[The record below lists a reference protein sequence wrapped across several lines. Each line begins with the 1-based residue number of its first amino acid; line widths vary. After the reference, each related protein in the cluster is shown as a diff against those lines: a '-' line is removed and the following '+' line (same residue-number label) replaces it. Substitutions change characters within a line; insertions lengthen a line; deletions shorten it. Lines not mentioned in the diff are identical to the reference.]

1 MGGAIIISIG
11 VSLVALAAGAF
22 LLARASRE
30 NFGLWYKII
39 AWFIIVA
46 SFLNLGCAAMHS
58 AMKFYGRH
66 YMHHEKKMYKK
77 MKMYGMYN
85 KEGMGHGMRYGKEEM
100 CCDQALCEEG
110 EQWKKYYMSLRDS
123 CERMKK

>member
-1 MGGAIIISIG
+1 MGGTIIISVG

-22 LLARASRE
+22 LLAKANRE
-30 NFGLWYKII
+30 NYGLWYKII

-46 SFLNLGCAAMHS
+46 SFLNMGCAAMHS

-77 MKMYGMYN
+77 MKMYGGWE
-85 KEGMGHGMRYGKEEM
+85 KGMGHGMRYESEKM
-100 CCDQALCEEG
+100 CDPAMCQQGDH
-110 EQWKKYYMSLRDS
+110 WKKCYMSLRDS
-123 CERMKK
+123 CEKIKK